1 MDDDQIKN
9 IEKRIFNL
17 EKTLR
22 DLIETLDK
30 RSKGFEDLLDEFNDA
45 IIGMIR

>member
-1 MDDDQIKN
+1 MDDAQVKN
-9 IEKRIFNL
+9 IEKRISNL

-30 RSKGFEDLLDEFNDA
+30 RSKGFEDLLDELNDT
-45 IIGMIR
+45 IIRMIT